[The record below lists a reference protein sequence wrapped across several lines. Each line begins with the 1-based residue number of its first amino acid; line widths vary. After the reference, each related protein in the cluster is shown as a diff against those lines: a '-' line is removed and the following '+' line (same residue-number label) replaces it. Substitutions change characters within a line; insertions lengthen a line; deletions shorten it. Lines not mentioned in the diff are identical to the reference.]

1 MPQIKS
7 AKKRVLTQEAAR
19 QRNAAQRS
27 ALRSAIKTYKT
38 AKANDAENAAD
49 LFKAATRAIDMAKS
63 KGLIHANKAGRDK
76 SRLAALN
83 SK

>member
-27 ALRSAIKTYKT
+27 AMRSAIKSFKT
-38 AKANDAENAAD
+38 AKAANAENAAD
-49 LFKAATRAIDMAKS
+49 LFKAASRAIDMAKS
-63 KGLIHANKAGRDK
+63 KGLIASNKAGRDK

-83 SK
+83 NK

>member
-19 QRNAAQRS
+19 QRNASQRNAMRS
-27 ALRSAIKTYKT
+27 AVKNFKA
-38 AKANDAENAAD
+38 AKANNADDAAD
-49 LFKAATRAIDMAKS
+49 LFKTATRAIDMAKS
-63 KGLIHANKAGRDK
+63 KGLIHSNKAGRDK

-83 SK
+83 NK